1 MSLRRSFAAAAVAA
15 VTLSLASAA
24 LASPWGLKPGEF
36 YSELSGSFFST
47 EDYFRNSDDGVRLAL
62 GGRFEQRVVRSHN
75 EFGWKKTTSVWIDV
89 PFVSRTFALD
99 AGGSR
104 TSTGLGDLEFGFRRA
119 MHVGKSP
126 IALELAWTAPLGT
139 NRALFPG
146 TSGSGGLDGRTLVTQ
161 ASGPVRDTSTFFC
174 QGLQGLSASLEL
186 GGSAGSRAW
195 WTLGGGYRTRF
206 HSIVARGD
214 DDRYA
219 DWATGT
225 ASLGIWIG
233 PSLLVSGELRGEW
246 PMSQGGPYDRVLTPV
261 SGANGPE
268 LEAVSMLAGPRFTYR
283 VDDRMDVFAGSWHT
297 PRGRNVLHHDQYF
310 CGIAWK
316 HTGLD
321 RLAGAL
327 GGTKAH

>member
-36 YSELSGSFFST
+36 YSELSGNFFST
-47 EDYFRNSDDGVRLAL
+47 QTYYRNSDELRVAL

-75 EFGWKKTTSVWIDV
+75 EFGWKKRTSVWIDV
-89 PFVSRTFALD
+89 PFVSRTFAMD

-119 MHVGKSP
+119 MHLGTSP

-139 NRALFPG
+139 NRKLFPG
-146 TSGSGGLDGRTLVTQ
+146 TSGSLGLDGGTLVAQ
-161 ASGPVRDTSTFFC
+161 AASPVRDTSTFFS
-174 QGLQGLSASLEL
+174 QGLQGLSASLDL
-186 GGSAGSRAW
+186 GGTAGSRAY
-195 WTLGGGYRTRF
+195 WTLGGGFRTRF
-206 HSIVARGD
+206 LTILARSD

-219 DWATGT
+219 DWATGS
-225 ASLGIWIG
+225 ASLGIWIT
-233 PSLLVSGELRGEW
+233 PNLLVSGEFRGEW
-246 PMSQGGPYDRVLTPV
+246 PMGQGGPYDRVLTPV
-261 SGANGPE
+261 AGGNGPE

-297 PRGRNVLHHDQYF
+297 PGGRNVLHHDQYF